1 MLLAVLSCALV
12 AGCGGGGAGGPSASP
27 VPTATDRQDQ
37 PEPAA
42 DGRGEP
48 QVDAQVVPPA
58 RVVAIGRR
66 LDALLAAYAPVTA
79 RVNYLVSAE
88 TLRQDAIDS
97 RAGQVIELERTG
109 AVRLELRRMRA
120 LLQRTRPRLLDV
132 QVDDEAQQQVRQSMQ
147 RAIDARLR
155 AIEQLELALEGRAA
169 EVGATIVDQH
179 FAAWRDAWGESVR
192 AAREA
197 TTAMQVERARV
208 GLEPGPEDSIR

>member
-12 AGCGGGGAGGPSASP
+12 AGCGGGSSGGQASQP
-27 VPTATDRQDQ
+27 VGTAVEPTEQLD
-37 PEPAA
+37 PAA

-48 QVDAQVVPPA
+48 EVDEAVVPAA
-58 RVVAIGRR
+58 RAAAIGRR
-66 LDALLAAYAPVTA
+66 LDALVASYAPVTA
-79 RVNYLVSAE
+79 RVNFLVAVE
-88 TLRQDAIDS
+88 ALRQDAVDS
-97 RAGQVIELERTG
+97 RAGEAIELERTG

-132 QVDDEAQQQVRQSMQ
+132 QVDNEAQQQVRQSMQ
-147 RAIDARLR
+147 NAIDARLR
-155 AIEQLELALEGRAA
+155 AVEQLELALEARAT

-179 FAAWRDAWGESVR
+179 HAAWRDAWGESVR

-208 GLEPGPEDSIR
+208 GLESGPEDSIR